1 MNWDLTPGEVYQ
13 RRQLHA
19 RLGGQ
24 GQGGISTPRGRP
36 IVLLFA
42 GEQGALYG
50 YEDGFQDD
58 DLYHYTGEGRFGDMK
73 MAGGNAAIKFHEEH
87 GEELHL
93 FAYVSRAGGMVQY
106 VGQAFYIDDYTRPA
120 PDRNGDMRSAIVFKL
135 SIDAP
140 AFGVPDPKPV
150 FETAKPAKWSQPLS
164 KLREAAYIASTK
176 VVPAKEKKGRVHY
189 RSDAVKTYV
198 LRRSEGCCEGC
209 GVPAP
214 FETVH
219 GTPYLEPHHIR
230 RRADAGPD
238 HPQWVIALCP
248 TCHARVHYG
257 ADGAAYNRTLSEIAQ
272 AIEAAMPPMVRLAV
286 A

>member
-1 MNWDLTPGEVYQ
+1 MSWDLTPGEVYR

-24 GQGGISTPRGRP
+24 GQGGISTPSRTP
-36 IVLLFA
+36 LVLIFT
-42 GEQGALYG
+42 GDQGSQYG
-50 YEDGFQDD
+50 YEDGFHDD
-58 DLYHYTGEGRFGDMK
+58 DLYHYTGEGQVGDMQ
-73 MAGGNAAIKFHEEH
+73 MIRGNAAIKYHQRN
-87 GEELHL
+87 GKELHL
-93 FAYVSRAGGMVQY
+93 FMYVASGMVQY
-106 VGQAFYIDDYTRPA
+106 MGEGFYVDDYTRPA
-120 PDRNGDMRSAIVFKL
+120 PDRNGVTRSAIVFKL
-135 SIDAP
+135 AIDAP
-140 AFGVPDPKPV
+140 ADGVPDPTPVYETSKPS
-150 FETAKPAKWSQPLS
+150 KWNQPLS
-164 KLREAAYIASTK
+164 KLRDAAYVASTK
-176 VVPAKEKKGRVHY
+176 TVPSKETKARVHY

-198 LRRSEGCCEGC
+198 LRRSEGFCEGC

-214 FETVH
+214 FETEH

-257 ADGAAYNRTLSEIAQ
+257 ADGAAYNRTLGEIAHE
-272 AIEAAMPPMVRLAV
+272 IEAALPPLLRIAV